1 MPLDFGALQDAI
13 DAWPD
18 VAAEQPATDAGRRL
32 LDAVGGLASGEA
44 GGGDI
49 AALTRQVLLED
60 AARFGGMP
68 HLTFPAAAPWPN
80 VVQWRAAACE
90 PRAVGDRVIVTA
102 LDWCPPL
109 SVDEDAEMAAAQ
121 VREVY
126 RGPQSPFR
134 RSLVGAPA
142 DPFWTRTLGHDAYL
156 SFAQR
161 AAARAVAVAPEG
173 STVVVVLP
181 TGRGKTDVAWSRA
194 LLRGSGV
201 TIVVVPTVVLA
212 LDMER
217 RTRAMS
223 ARQLQPLS
231 PVDRYAY
238 VGSLDD
244 DTKRALREAVRS
256 GQQRILYTSPEGLM
270 AGLRDA
276 VLACAEAG
284 LLRQFVVDEAHIV
297 DQWGQDFRPEFLTM
311 AGLHAQLLLKAPPGD
326 RPLTLLLSATLTGRH
341 IDLLSRTFPSPNG
354 THVLW
359 GSSLRT
365 EPAYFCASF
374 DDAHARRNAVLDAVL
389 RLPRPL
395 VLYVSKVDDAIAWRQ
410 ALLDAGIRRV
420 ATVTGRSSE
429 DDRRTVVQRW
439 RGEDTD
445 GAQVVTAYDVVVG
458 TSAFGLGIDVSN
470 VRTVIH
476 ACVPETIDRFY
487 QEVGRSGR
495 DGLPTVSFLATAPG
509 DDAIAKRL
517 NKVVL
522 IGSDKGW
529 DRWTS
534 LRDNAVPQAGGGLR
548 VDLRSLPGYLV
559 EGYQRSAQ
567 WNVKALTLMAQAG
580 LIALSAAAA
589 RPREPGEDEAVW
601 QARRVEFYESSRDVI
616 DITVLNG
623 AGLERTA
630 WSQLMERAREDVAAA
645 QEVAL
650 RAMRHVVDADGCVG
664 ASLATQYRAR
674 LAYGTFVTQRACRGC
689 PACRCVG
696 VAERMDAFPAEPAPP
711 LLTFDEAVVDPL
723 RAHNPVLLVSWGTDA
738 EYHDLVPG
746 LVAALAGAGAAV
758 FYGNDGALLA
768 EAQRRSPSRPMLQD
782 DGELL
787 ATYEG
792 LVTVILERSAVEVP
806 DEVRVRCDRGLPT
819 YVLGSASV
827 AAPNKAQWRWRD
839 VADAALSVRAALGS
853 L

>member
-1 MPLDFGALQDAI
+1 MPLDFRVLQDAI

-18 VAAEQPATDAGRRL
+18 RTAQQSATDAGRRL
-32 LDAVGGLASGEA
+32 LDAVAGLAIGAA
-44 GGGDI
+44 GGGDV
-49 AALTRQVLLED
+49 AALARQVLLED
-60 AARFGGMP
+60 AAQFGGEP
-68 HLTFPAAAPWPN
+68 HLTFPATTPWPHAG
-80 VVQWRAAACE
+80 QWQAAACE
-90 PRAVGDRVIVTA
+90 PRRVGDSVIITA
-102 LDWCPPL
+102 REWCPPL
-109 SVDEDAEMAAAQ
+109 SANEDATAAAAQ
-121 VREVY
+121 LREVY
-126 RGPQSPFR
+126 RGQQSPFR

-142 DPFWTRTLGHDAYL
+142 DPFWTHTLGHDAYRSL
-156 SFAQR
+156 TQR

-217 RTRAMS
+217 RTRALS
-223 ARQLQPLS
+223 ARKSQPLS

-244 DTKRALREAVRS
+244 DSKRALREAIRS

-270 AGLRDA
+270 TGLRDA

-311 AGLHAQLLLKAPPGD
+311 AGLHAQLVRKSPRGE
-326 RPLTLLLSATLTGRH
+326 RPVTLLLSATLTGRQ
-341 IDLLSRTFPSPNG
+341 IDMLSRTFSSPNG

-365 EPAYFCASF
+365 EPVYFGACF
-374 DDAHARRNAVLDAVL
+374 NDIDARRDAVLDAVR
-389 RLPRPL
+389 RLSRPL

-410 ALLDAGIRRV
+410 VLQDAGIRRV
-420 ATVTGRSSE
+420 TSVTGRTSE

-445 GAQVVTAYDVVVG
+445 GAQVATGYDVVVG

-470 VRTVIH
+470 IRTVIH

-495 DGLPTVSFLATAPG
+495 DGLPTVSFLATAPR
-509 DDAIAKRL
+509 DQATAKRL
-517 NKVVL
+517 NRVVL

-529 DRWTS
+529 ERWTS
-534 LRDNAVPQAGGGLR
+534 LRDNAVLQAGGGLR

-589 RPREPGEDEAVW
+589 PPREIGEDEAAW
-601 QARRVEFYESSRDVI
+601 QARRDVFYENSRDVI
-616 DITVLNG
+616 DIAVLNG

-630 WSQLMERAREDVAAA
+630 WSQLMERARDDVVAA
-645 QEVAL
+645 QEAAL
-650 RAMRHVVDADGCVG
+650 RAMRHVVDSDGCVG
-664 ASLATQYRAR
+664 AYLATQYRAR
-674 LAYGTFVTQRACRGC
+674 LAHGSLGTQRACRGC
-689 PACRCVG
+689 PACRLVD
-696 VAERMDAFPAEPAPP
+696 VTERMDAFPAEPAPP
-711 LLTFDEAVVDPL
+711 LLTFGEVAADPL
-723 RAHNPVLLVSWGTDA
+723 RAGNSVLLVWWGTDA
-738 EYHDLVPG
+738 EYGDLVPG
-746 LVAALAGAGAAV
+746 LVAGLAGAGAAV
-758 FYGNDGALLA
+758 FYSTDDALLA
-768 EAQRRSPSRPMLQD
+768 EAQRRAPSRPMLQD

-792 LVTVILERSAVEVP
+792 LVTVVLERSAVAVP
-806 DEVRVRCDRGLPT
+806 DEVRGRYEKGLPT
-819 YVLGSASV
+819 YVLGSALV
-827 AAPNKAQWRWRD
+827 VAPNKAHWKWRD